1 MTKRSEEDKVFINHL
16 KTALFWISESMDFL
30 QSPNPRRG
38 GLCNSSCRPSDEFSC
53 CFYEA
58 YTTGIV
64 RVFIEVCGATGQLF
78 CPDLS
83 HFFVCAPW
91 LCFDE
96 CLHCFCQAPFDLG
109 HPLSVHALV
118 PISTPNVI
126 FPHKTPTLIENNGG
140 CSIISSLIVLP
151 LYYEVVC
158 ITDVHLRS
166 Y

>member
-1 MTKRSEEDKVFINHL
+1 MKTWIFLKALTRDVVDCVTRAVVRLTNFRVAFTKPIKQASL
-16 KTALFWISESMDFL
+16 
-30 QSPNPRRG
+30 G
-38 GLCNSSCRPSDEFSC
+38 
-53 CFYEA
+53 
-58 YTTGIV
+58 
-64 RVFIEVCGATGQLF
+64 VFIEVCGATGQHF

-118 PISTPNVI
+118 PIATPNVI
-126 FPHKTPTLIENNGG
+126 FPHKTLTLIENNGG
-140 CSIISSLIVLP
+140 CSIISTFIVLP